1 MSTPFNKGAAC
12 FVLAFMTVSPFA
24 TAAAGTGKAPRQPAW
39 TPQTS
44 SYASPAIWSGI
55 YLGASAGYG
64 WGDSEQGY
72 DRNDNH
78 GLASTSPEGVLAAL
92 TAGYNYDAGGGIIL
106 GLEADLGLMDLS
118 AGDKVVYDGHIYKS
132 QFGSWWG
139 TLRGRAGYAFDNTM
153 VYGTAGVAFMDVDDV
168 SIGNTPGETA
178 TNRGTRT
185 GWVLG
190 AGVEQALTTNMSV
203 KLEYLH
209 MDFARHDGLSG
220 NQEAFYFDD
229 TVDLVRAGVNFKY

>member
-1 MSTPFNKGAAC
+1 MITPFNKGAAC

-24 TAAAGTGKAPRQPAW
+24 TAAAGGAKVPREPAW

-55 YLGASAGYG
+55 YLGASIGYG
-64 WGDSEQGY
+64 WGDSEQEY

-78 GLASTSPEGVLAAL
+78 GIASTSPEGVLAAL

-106 GLEADLGLMDLS
+106 GIEGDLGLMDLT
-118 AGDKVVYDGHIYKS
+118 ADDKVVYDGHIYKTH
-132 QFGSWWG
+132 FGSWWG
-139 TLRGRAGYAFDNTM
+139 TLRGRAGYAFDNTL
-153 VYGTAGVAFMDVDDV
+153 VYGTAGFAFMEVDEV

-178 TNRGTRT
+178 TNRSART

-190 AGVEQALTTNMSV
+190 AGVEHAFAPNASV

-209 MDFARHDGLSG
+209 MDFGRYDGLSG
-220 NQEAFYFDD
+220 NQETFYFDN
-229 TVDLVRAGVNFKY
+229 TVDLVRAGVNYKY